1 MIWLII
7 AITLWGV
14 THSITASL
22 GFKELLLRELG
33 SGFMRFYRLL
43 YNAFSVVSF
52 VPILYMMVAF
62 PNQDLYQVPPPLSYV
77 LLAGQGISVLLL
89 FIAVLQTDTLS
100 FVGVRQLV
108 EEEKRGKMV
117 TSGFYRLVRH
127 PLYTFGLSILWLAP
141 ALTVNSFIVYLGLTI
156 YILVGIIFEERK
168 LIREFGEEY
177 ASYRRVTPML
187 VPGLRFGRNK

>member
-22 GFKELLLRELG
+22 GFKGLLLRELG

-43 YNAFSVVSF
+43 YNAFSVISF

-127 PLYTFGLSILWLAP
+127 PLYTFGLSILWLSP